1 MTHRPDCEKPTLPFL
16 ARIAALTLFAAGV
29 LLTAVIVWRW
39 LAGALDRPMPPAALL
54 FTSVVIAATAAT
66 VRRLHCF
73 AAGNDTPIGRQT
85 GCDFSISA
93 VVVLLAVALTSHVSQ
108 TPAAIAFWV
117 IVLLGEA
124 SALRRN
130 LIAFS
135 KLFWPSIEKS
145 QPTSED
151 TRAIPND
158 LPSPAIDQPEEE
170 TNAPAAISYDDRFA
184 EVDVEIETDEE
195 CDFDLAADETQRIV
209 RKRLSDD
216 DEVIYGTV
224 RVTIESGRRLHTTHL
239 TFTPPFARPP
249 VTWDV
254 DPTSGPDATISFSR
268 IEPIGARLEI
278 KLDRPAE
285 TDSDLLFIFSVSTT
299 DDQS

>member
-1 MTHRPDCEKPTLPFL
+1 MTHRPDCEKPTLAAL

-54 FTSVVIAATAAT
+54 LAAIVIAATAAT
-66 VRRLHCF
+66 VRRLYCF
-73 AAGNDTPIGRQT
+73 AAGGNTPIGRQAC
-85 GCDFSISA
+85 CDFSISA
-93 VVVLLAVALTSHVSQ
+93 IVVLLAVSLTSHVSQ
-108 TPAAIAFWV
+108 TSVAIAFWV
-117 IVLLGEA
+117 IALLGEA
-124 SALRRN
+124 SALKRN
-130 LIAFS
+130 LVACS
-135 KLFWPSIEKS
+135 KLFQSPNEDSPTTADNDQATSCDVPSLAVE
-145 QPTSED
+145 Q
-151 TRAIPND
+151 A
-158 LPSPAIDQPEEE
+158 QEE
-170 TNAPAAISYDDRFA
+170 TEAPTAISYDDRFA
-184 EVDVEIETDEE
+184 EVDVDIETDEE
-195 CDFDLAADETQRIV
+195 TDFELAADETQRIV
-209 RKRLSDD
+209 RKRLSGD

-254 DPTSGPDATISFSR
+254 EPTTGPDATISFSR